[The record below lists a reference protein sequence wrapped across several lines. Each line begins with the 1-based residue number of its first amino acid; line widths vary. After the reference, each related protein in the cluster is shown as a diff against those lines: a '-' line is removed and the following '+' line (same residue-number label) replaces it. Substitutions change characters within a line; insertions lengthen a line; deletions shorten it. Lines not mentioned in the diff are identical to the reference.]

1 MKIKSV
7 LLIVCG
13 LILFNPSFKSY
24 SAVNHKTYRGKFQIS
39 GIFTYLLDGSADYE
53 YIEEPDGSRIYDG
66 KFSWDYS
73 SSRCKCSIRGQ
84 FFNNR
89 QSGEWHY
96 TEEPIDRFYTVN
108 KKEITLNFNDLGY
121 LNGDFRFYTYTNN
134 YGDETKLDITGKFE
148 NGILV
153 SCTLN
158 RSGNVRL
165 SKFNEE
171 YKNVKY
177 TSTGKPTGTWTYQE
191 RLDKYPIT
199 VSFDSYG
206 KVSKAGY
213 RDPRTG
219 DWIDCSY
226 RTNIPSTVYDLIRR
240 AVAPLFMRS
249 TPGMKKISFK

>member
-1 MKIKSV
+1 MKIKTF
-7 LLIVCG
+7 LLIVYG
-13 LILFNPSFKSY
+13 LMFFSPTFEARSN
-24 SAVNHKTYRGKFQIS
+24 VQHKTYRGKFQVNN
-39 GIFTYLLDGSADYE
+39 IFNALLDGHVDYE

-66 KFSWDYS
+66 KFSWEYKGS
-73 SSRCKCSIRGQ
+73 CACRIKGQ
-84 FFNNR
+84 FFNNL

-96 TEEPIDRFYTVN
+96 TEEPINRFYTVN
-108 KKEITLNFNDLGY
+108 ERDITLNFNDQGY
-121 LNGDFRFYTYTNN
+121 LDGDFRFYTYTNY

-153 SCTLN
+153 ACTLI

-165 SKFNEE
+165 SNFKEV

-177 TSTGKPTGTWTYQE
+177 TSTGKPTGTWIYQE
-191 RLDKYPIT
+191 ELDKYPIT
-199 VSFDSYG
+199 VSFDSNG

-219 DWIDCSY
+219 DWIDCGYAS
-226 RTNIPSTVYDLIRR
+226 TSIPSTVYDLIRR
-240 AVAPLFMRS
+240 AMAPLFLRS